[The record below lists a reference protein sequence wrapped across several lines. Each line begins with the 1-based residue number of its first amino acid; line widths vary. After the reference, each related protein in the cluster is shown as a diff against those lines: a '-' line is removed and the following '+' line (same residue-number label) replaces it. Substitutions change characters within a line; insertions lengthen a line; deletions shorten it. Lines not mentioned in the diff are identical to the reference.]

1 VTQDELNAAIHDL
14 QGSLR
19 ATDNR
24 REMLED
30 GRILAMNLDGV
41 GEHNIAT
48 EVRNAMTRLRARLD
62 GGE

>member
-1 VTQDELNAAIHDL
+1 MTREELEAAVL
-14 QGSLR
+14 KVQEGLR

-48 EVRNAMTRLRARLD
+48 EIRNALARLQARLD
-62 GGE
+62 GGD